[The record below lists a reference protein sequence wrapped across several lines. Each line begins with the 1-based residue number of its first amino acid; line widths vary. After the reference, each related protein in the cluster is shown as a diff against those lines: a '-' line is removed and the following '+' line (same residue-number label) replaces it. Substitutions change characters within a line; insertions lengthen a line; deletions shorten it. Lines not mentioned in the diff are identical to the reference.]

1 MTAKNDTKNT
11 KDSNAVSV
19 ESTALFALADT
30 RIEMAGV
37 MRCCLGTVAE
47 EYEGK
52 NGAEDQK
59 VSIGTKSQCRHC
71 KEPFTLVEAN
81 PHPKW
86 KPDWQIRGANDQAL
100 ATASTNL

>member
-1 MTAKNDTKNT
+1 MTTAKKDMENT
-11 KDSNAVSV
+11 KDDDAVGI

-52 NGAEDQK
+52 DGTEDQK
-59 VSIGTKSQCRHC
+59 VSPGMKSQCRHC
-71 KEPFTLVEAN
+71 KEPFTLTEAK

-86 KPDWQIRGANDQAL
+86 KPDWQIHGANAKVEG
-100 ATASTNL
+100 ARSEP